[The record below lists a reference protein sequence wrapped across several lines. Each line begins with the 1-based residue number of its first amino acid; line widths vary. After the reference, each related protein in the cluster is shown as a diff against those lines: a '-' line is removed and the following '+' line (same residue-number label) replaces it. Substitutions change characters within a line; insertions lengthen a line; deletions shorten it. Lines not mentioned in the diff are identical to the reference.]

1 MKTIMLGK
9 NGPQVS
15 RIGLGCVGMS
25 DLYGSKETRNAKE
38 IIATID
44 TAVEQGIN
52 FFDTGDYY
60 GMGHNELLLREAMR
74 GRRDKF
80 FIFGSSLAYL
90 TSIDKV
96 EDGGADNL
104 WQVSLGSMGRF
115 QDLSPISYRK
125 WKDYEDGCGPNR
137 LLKNTK
143 YNILDPLKL
152 VMYCCPLSTFK

>member
-1 MKTIMLGK
+1 MKTIILGK

-15 RIGLGCVGMS
+15 WIGLGNVGMS
-25 DLYGSKETRNAKE
+25 DLYGSKDTRNAKE

-96 EDGGADNL
+96 EDGG
-104 WQVSLGSMGRF
+104 QTIYGRF
-115 QDLSPISYRK
+115 HSDQCGDFKTFLRFHIENGK
-125 WKDYEDGCGPNR
+125 ITKLDVGQTDY
-137 LLKNTK
+137 
-143 YNILDPLKL
+143 
-152 VMYCCPLSTFK
+152 